1 MGTLAASVLFL
12 QAQPPGWCCRGF
24 WDCAPGHLPAPAGDW
39 DNRVPSWATD
49 GAGEM
54 EGEAGLGLGWEQQE
68 AVTPTDSGV
77 ES

>member
-1 MGTLAASVLFL
+1 MLLHQHQQVTGITGYQVG
-12 QAQPPGWCCRGF
+12 QQ
-24 WDCAPGHLPAPAGDW
+24 
-39 DNRVPSWATD
+39 D

-54 EGEAGLGLGWEQQE
+54 EGEAGLGLGWERQE

>member
-1 MGTLAASVLFL
+1 MGTLAASVPS
-12 QAQPPGWCCRGF
+12 AS
-24 WDCAPGHLPAPAGDW
+24 PAPWVVLQRLLEIALVTYQYQQVTGITGYQ
-39 DNRVPSWATD
+39 VGPQD